1 MPLKSI
7 RRTKPITPVV
17 QITRATKE
25 YRGYTVLSDGE
36 DNVTITAHW
45 LVPREDGTIDPYT
58 PGVDAEPIR
67 AMPGFD
73 AINDAIFAAS
83 E

>member
-1 MPLKSI
+1 MLPKSI

-17 QITRATKE
+17 QITRVTKE
-25 YRGYTVLSDGE
+25 YRGYAVLSDGE

-45 LVPREDGTIDPYT
+45 LVPREDGTIDRST
-58 PGVDAEPIR
+58 VGVDAEPIM

-73 AINDAIFAAS
+73 EITDAIVAAS